1 MKKTKILY
9 YLGIIVVIT
18 IISGVFI
25 LLFLKTKSNNQTKIS
40 TENKL
45 EEQQQVSISNDK
57 KVDDVEKQE
66 FNVISEIKKEE
77 QKEQKDQK
85 DQKLLDDK
93 SKNENNEDSN
103 KKNIQENVNV
113 SNEKNNLEEKSI
125 KFINPV
131 EGDCIRD
138 YARDKLVYS
147 DTLKEWVTHLGIDI
161 KSPKTSI
168 VKASAS
174 GKIKAI
180 KNDPRFGLSVVVEHS
195 EEYSTVYSNLYTA
208 EFVNVGENV
217 EQGETIGTVGNTA
230 AFEILDEPHLHF
242 EILKNGTQVDPNM
255 YL

>member
-9 YLGIIVVIT
+9 YLGIIVGITVIL
-18 IISGVFI
+18 GVFI
-25 LLFLKTKSNNQTKIS
+25 LLSLKNKSNDQTKIS
-40 TENKL
+40 AQNTL

-57 KVDDVEKQE
+57 KVDDLEKQE
-66 FNVISEIKKEE
+66 FNVISEIKKEDNNE
-77 QKEQKDQK
+77 QKLSAE
-85 DQKLLDDK
+85 KL
-93 SKNENNEDSN
+93 KNENRNNYNEKDN
-103 KKNIQENVNV
+103 QENIKVT
-113 SNEKNNLEEKSI
+113 NEKNNLEEKII

-131 EGDCIRD
+131 EGDIIRD
-138 YARDKLVYS
+138 YAKDKLVYS
-147 DTLKEWVTHLGIDI
+147 DTLKEWITHLGIDI

-180 KNDPRFGLSVVVEHS
+180 KNDPRFGLSVVIEHS

-208 EFVNVGENV
+208 EFVNVGENI

-242 EILKNGTQVDPNM
+242 EILKNGAQVDPNM

>member
-9 YLGIIVVIT
+9 YLGIIVGITVIL
-18 IISGVFI
+18 GVFI
-25 LLFLKTKSNNQTKIS
+25 LLSLKNKSNDQTKIS
-40 TENKL
+40 AQNTL

-57 KVDDVEKQE
+57 KVDDLEKQE
-66 FNVISEIKKEE
+66 FNVISEIKKEDNNE
-77 QKEQKDQK
+77 QKLSAE
-85 DQKLLDDK
+85 KL
-93 SKNENNEDSN
+93 KNENRNNYNEKDN
-103 KKNIQENVNV
+103 QENIKVT
-113 SNEKNNLEEKSI
+113 NEKNNLEEKII

-131 EGDCIRD
+131 EGDIIRD
-138 YARDKLVYS
+138 YAKDKLVYS
-147 DTLKEWVTHLGIDI
+147 DTLKEWITHLGIDI

-180 KNDPRFGLSVVVEHS
+180 KNDPRFGLSVVIEHS

-208 EFVNVGENV
+208 EFVNVGENI

-242 EILKNGTQVDPNM
+242 EILKNGAQVDPNM
-255 YL
+255 YLWFIF